1 MKLLGTWYNDLFSD
15 YQSKNISRSFRE
27 TSLNHTE
34 FTDLAKNNGTCTM
47 AESLPYSQVTL
58 WDERRNDPEWLSNVY
73 HYYVAREKA
82 IIVSAAYFGFV

>member
-1 MKLLGTWYNDLFSD
+1 
-15 YQSKNISRSFRE
+15 
-27 TSLNHTE
+27 
-34 FTDLAKNNGTCTM
+34 M